1 LIKDEERMRLRVFL
15 LPLCLMGCVE
25 PMVSDFNG
33 SSVKI
38 VEDFGAR
45 TPTPATVA
53 EAQRI
58 CGKVGKTSEYASTRN
73 LQNYQTEYLFL
84 CL

>member
-1 LIKDEERMRLRVFL
+1 MRLLIVLLPVFL
-15 LPLCLMGCVE
+15 LGCVE

-33 SSVKI
+33 SSVKV
-38 VEDFGAR
+38 VEDFGGKK
-45 TPTPATVA
+45 PTTATVQ

-58 CGKVGKTSEYASTRN
+58 CGKVGKTSEYATTRT
-73 LQNYQTEYLFL
+73 LPNYQTEYLFL

>member
-1 LIKDEERMRLRVFL
+1 MRLPVLMLPVFL
-15 LPLCLMGCVE
+15 LGCVA
-25 PMVSDFNG
+25 PVVTDFNG
-33 SSVKI
+33 SSVKL

-45 TPTPATVA
+45 KPSAATVA

-58 CGKVGKTSEYASTRN
+58 CGKVGKTSEAASSRA
-73 LQNYQTEYLFL
+73 LPNYQTEYLFL

>member
-1 LIKDEERMRLRVFL
+1 MRNELKRAIVLLPVFL
-15 LPLCLMGCVE
+15 LGCVE
-25 PMVSDFNG
+25 PIVSDFNG

-38 VEDFGAR
+38 VEDFGSR
-45 TPTPATVA
+45 NPTEATVA
-53 EAQRI
+53 EAKRI

-73 LQNYQTEYLFL
+73 LPNYQTEYLFL

>member
-1 LIKDEERMRLRVFL
+1 MLKLPVVLLPVFL
-15 LPLCLMGCVE
+15 LGCVA

-38 VEDFGAR
+38 VEDFGGQN
-45 TPTPATVA
+45 PSPATVA

-73 LQNYQTEYLFL
+73 VANYQTEYLFL

>member
-1 LIKDEERMRLRVFL
+1 MKLQVLL
-15 LPLCLMGCVE
+15 LPMLLVGCVA

-33 SSVKI
+33 SAVKI
-38 VEDFGAR
+38 VEDFGGMK
-45 TPTPATVA
+45 PTPASVE
-53 EAQRI
+53 EAKRI

-73 LQNYQTEYLFL
+73 LPNYQTEYLFL